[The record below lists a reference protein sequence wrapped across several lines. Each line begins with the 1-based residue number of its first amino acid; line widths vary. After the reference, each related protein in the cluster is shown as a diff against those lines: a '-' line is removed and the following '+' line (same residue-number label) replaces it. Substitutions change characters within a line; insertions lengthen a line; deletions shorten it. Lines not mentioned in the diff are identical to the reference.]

1 MNELWIQIKFWIK
14 TTLISVAVIYAGLFI
29 YNNSGVDRTVTFW
42 WWFGQQPNTSVFRL
56 ALFSFIAGSIVTLLV
71 RTTFA
76 TMKQYK
82 KAKAGRLQRE
92 REEQLLKAS
101 KLQTKAP
108 APTPDVDAV

>member
-14 TTLISVAVIYAGLFI
+14 TTLISVAVIYAGLFV
-29 YNNSGVDRTVTFW
+29 YNNSGEDRTVQFW
-42 WWFGQQPNTSVFRL
+42 WWIGHEPKTSVFFL
-56 ALFSFIAGSIVTLLV
+56 ALMSFIAGSIVTLLV

-82 KAKAGRLQRE
+82 KAKVARLQKE
-92 REEQLLKAS
+92 REDQLLKAS

-108 APTPDVDAV
+108 VAPEPTES